1 MSLIKRPRSFSSS
14 THLLFRHGQFFYRL
28 SEKTFK
34 QFLQATSGITANTNC
49 KDAYDRL
56 KTGWKDPSKP
66 SEVKRYKY
74 IVYALNKTLTEII
87 VETTSEDG
95 TWSDFLAALPEN
107 EPRWGIFDL
116 EYEKDGLK
124 KKILFINWY
133 VVYSS

>member
-1 MSLIKRPRSFSSS
+1 MKS
-14 THLLFRHGQFFYRL
+14 
-28 SEKTFK
+28 
-34 QFLQATSGITANTNC
+34 
-49 KDAYDRL
+49 
-56 KTGWKDPSKP
+56 GWKDPAKP
-66 SEVKRYKY
+66 SEVRRYKY
-74 IVYALNKTLTEII
+74 IVYALNKSLTEII

-133 VVYSS
+133 VTCSYHLLSNLCLRD